1 MGKEN
6 CSGNKKMVVILKT
19 EIVSMD
25 KLGEEI
31 GVRGLAD
38 GDEIVSITVV
48 GNITN

>member
-1 MGKEN
+1 MGKEIVVVTKD
-6 CSGNKKMVVILKT
+6 GVILKT